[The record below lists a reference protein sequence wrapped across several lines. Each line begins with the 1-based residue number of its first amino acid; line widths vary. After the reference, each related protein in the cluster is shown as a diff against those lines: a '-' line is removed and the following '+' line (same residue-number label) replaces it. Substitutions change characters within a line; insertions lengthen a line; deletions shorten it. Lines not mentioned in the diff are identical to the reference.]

1 MTTVDIME
9 DVNGISQE
17 NLKKTLL
24 GLNNYFFL
32 INDTN
37 HELDQHFN
45 PNYISNFN
53 SKSFLDNYNFK
64 KNLFK
69 KENIRFYLFIVPDKS
84 VVCKKFLPFKTD
96 TVKRNI
102 DLIDEIVDFADCL
115 DEDDYFQY
123 DSHIS
128 FVGGKSLAFRFLN
141 FIDNSFTLEKFNIL
155 VEKSNKV
162 DIERMHDL
170 IAEENWSYSEEFRER
185 FPLIQIY
192 TIPQPKGLKS
202 ITDFPEIFKWSGTR
216 KSVYYKNDESY
227 SNLKVLIFGDS
238 TFKLYAPYISL
249 YFKEL
254 FFYWDHGLF
263 NKSLINW
270 FKPDLILEIRM
281 ERFIENINAPNWI
294 LNKEEISFSSESLID
309 NLFDDMN
316 DINIKLK
323 ESNDKIKKLKNKNKK
338 LNNKNKKLNNKN
350 KKLDSESKYYK
361 NLTDEILNSNSWKIT
376 KPLRKIKNLRM

>member
-1 MTTVDIME
+1 M
-9 DVNGISQE
+9 
-17 NLKKTLL
+17 
-24 GLNNYFFL
+24 
-32 INDTN
+32 
-37 HELDQHFN
+37 
-45 PNYISNFN
+45 
-53 SKSFLDNYNFK
+53 
-64 KNLFK
+64 
-69 KENIRFYLFIVPDKS
+69 
-84 VVCKKFLPFKTD
+84 
-96 TVKRNI
+96 
-102 DLIDEIVDFADCL
+102 
-115 DEDDYFQY
+115 
-123 DSHIS
+123 
-128 FVGGKSLAFRFLN
+128 
-141 FIDNSFTLEKFNIL
+141 
-155 VEKSNKV
+155 
-162 DIERMHDL
+162 
-170 IAEENWSYSEEFRER
+170 
-185 FPLIQIY
+185 
-192 TIPQPKGLKS
+192 
-202 ITDFPEIFKWSGTR
+202 GTR

-323 ESNDKIKKLKNKNKK
+323 ESNDKIKKL
-338 LNNKNKKLNNKN
+338 NNKN

-376 KPLRKIKNLRM
+376 KPLRKIKNLK